1 MASKFSLLTMT
12 VNWRAGEDEAARA
25 GHPVRPV
32 VLAVDDNPLNLE
44 LLIEFLQDADCE
56 VIMAASGLDALETAA
71 NVLPDLV
78 LLDVMMPGMDG
89 YEVCRR
95 LKANPATRFV
105 PVVLVTSLEQ
115 VDDRVRGLE
124 AGADDFMSKPV
135 DQTELLA
142 RVRSLFR
149 SNELHDELDDAER
162 VTFALARAV
171 AAKDGGTEAHI
182 ERVGAAA
189 HALGKAA
196 GLTGDVLHQLYL
208 GGIIHDI
215 GKIGIPDAIL
225 TKPGVLEPWEMEVM
239 RRHVQIG
246 VEIAA
251 GLRSAASVIP
261 IIQHHHEWFDG
272 SGYPHHRSGARIPL
286 VARIVAICDAY
297 DAMISDRPYRRGIT
311 PPTARSI
318 LRQGAGSQWDPSLVG
333 LFLASDH
340 APYNHLP
347 GRGSAGK
354 RSYV

>member
-1 MASKFSLLTMT
+1 MSNNSTPEFAGNKELPAASG
-12 VNWRAGEDEAARA
+12 N
-25 GHPVRPV
+25 PVRPV
-32 VLAVDDNPLNLE
+32 VLAVDDSPLNLE
-44 LLIEFLQDADCE
+44 LLVTYLQDVDCD
-56 VIMAASGLDALETAA
+56 VVVAGSGKDALEMAA

-95 LKANPATRFV
+95 LKANPTTRLV
-105 PVVLVTSLEQ
+105 PVVLVTALER

-124 AGADDFMSKPV
+124 AGADDFMSKPI
-135 DQTELLA
+135 DRMELLA

-149 SNELHDELDDAER
+149 SNELQDQLDDAER

-182 ERVGAAA
+182 ERVGEASQ
-189 HALGKAA
+189 ALGKAA
-196 GLTGDVLHQLYL
+196 GLTGDVLYQLYL

-225 TKPGVLEPWEMEVM
+225 SKPGTLEPWEVEIM
-239 RRHVQIG
+239 RRHVTIG

-251 GLRSAASVIP
+251 GLHSAADVIP

-272 SGYPHHRSGARIPL
+272 SGYPNHLAGARIPL

-311 PPTARSI
+311 PATARSI
-318 LRQGAGSQWDPSLVG
+318 LRQGAGSQWDPSLVR
-333 LFLASDH
+333 LFLGSEHAVHTFLGGH
-340 APYNHLP
+340 AP
-347 GRGSAGK
+347 SGK
-354 RSYV
+354 RSSV

>member
-1 MASKFSLLTMT
+1 MSNNSTPEF
-12 VNWRAGEDEAARA
+12 A
-25 GHPVRPV
+25 GHKELPAGGGNLVRPV

-44 LLIEFLQDADCE
+44 LLVTYLQDADCH
-56 VIMAASGLDALETAA
+56 VVVAASGKEALEMAA

-89 YEVCRR
+89 YETCQL
-95 LKANPATRFV
+95 LKANPATRLV
-105 PVVLVTSLEQ
+105 PVVLVTALER
-115 VDDRVRGLE
+115 VEDRVRGLE
-124 AGADDFMSKPV
+124 AGANDFMSKPIDRV
-135 DQTELLA
+135 ELLA

-149 SNELHDELDDAER
+149 SNELQDQLDDAER

-182 ERVGAAA
+182 ERVGEASQE
-189 HALGKAA
+189 LGKAA

-225 TKPGVLEPWEMEVM
+225 SKPGPLEPWEVEIM
-239 RRHVQIG
+239 RRHVTIG

-251 GLRSAASVIP
+251 GLHSAADVVP

-272 SGYPHHRSGARIPL
+272 SGYPNHLAGARIPL

-311 PPTARSI
+311 PATARSI
-318 LRQGAGSQWDPSLVG
+318 LRQGAGSQWDPSLVR
-333 LFLASDH
+333 LFLASEH
-340 APYNHLP
+340 PVHTFLGGQGPSGN
-347 GRGSAGK
+347 
-354 RSYV
+354 RSSG